1 MSVASICN
9 SIAEPLPFFEKS
21 VENVTRWRDSDP
33 SVIRKVATG
42 AALAGIGIASLVD
55 AVVSVALAILTS
67 PLLLAG
73 MDFSKAFIVRAM
85 INGLIAGAFLTV
97 IQYDNATA
105 DSLKGAFEKR
115 FGK

>member
-9 SIAEPLPFFEKS
+9 SIAQPLPFFEKS
-21 VENVTRWRDSDP
+21 LENVGEWRDKDP

-42 AALAGIGIASLVD
+42 AAFAGIGIASLVD

-73 MDFSKAFIVRAM
+73 MDFTKAFGERAM
-85 INGLIAGAFLTV
+85 MNGFIAGAFLTV
-97 IQYDNATA
+97 AQYDNATA
-105 DSLKGAFEKR
+105 DSLKDAFKKR
-115 FGK
+115 FQ